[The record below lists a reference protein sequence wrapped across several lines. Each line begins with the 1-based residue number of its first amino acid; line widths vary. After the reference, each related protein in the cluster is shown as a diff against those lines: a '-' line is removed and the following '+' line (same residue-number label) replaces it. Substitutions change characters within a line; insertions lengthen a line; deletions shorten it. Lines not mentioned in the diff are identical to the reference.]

1 MANWR
6 QVQARIR
13 KAKNAPDAAQKLTE
27 LFEKTRDGMVAFEL
41 ATLQEKQGNTDEA
54 VRWLTSAAEHFRRS
68 DWKNKVAEA
77 LTRLG
82 APVPASLLAGDSSAA
97 AKLPAEKSETPRAP
111 VLAAGEIPAHEDD
124 DDDDDRKESA
134 NAPSSDSAAT
144 AGESSGADGAAGTG
158 KRRRRGRRGGRGRRK
173 KGAAAQ
179 APGLPSQ
186 SFARSTPSET
196 TRPAEIRRIEPTSA
210 PAIPSAALDRR
221 AANSDRIEHAS
232 PRAPWVRPEPE
243 MPPLLPS
250 ERVSHGRAGEPALAS
265 RLAQL
270 ENTLRRL
277 VSSPLHKLEEAD
289 DAPAGPGVFL
299 LSDSD
304 LVTSYYIEACQT
316 LRIGLGHLLRGGRG
330 PRTHPDG
337 TLRARLAEYLGI
349 SESKVGDYMKK
360 YCVVRWIQLDDAAPH
375 FAHFAIGVLRTPLN
389 SD

>member
-82 APVPASLLAGDSSAA
+82 APVPAALLTGDSSGA
-97 AKLPAEKSETPRAP
+97 AKSTPEKSETPRRTSDDSAGLP
-111 VLAAGEIPAHEDD
+111 TLAAGEID
-124 DDDDDRKESA
+124 ESA
-134 NAPSSDSAAT
+134 EDEDGADAPASAPSSAETVA
-144 AGESSGADGAAGTG
+144 ADGAAGSG

-186 SFARSTPSET
+186 SFARPTPSQS
-196 TRPAEIRRIEPTSA
+196 IRIEPT
-210 PAIPSAALDRR
+210 PVLAIPSPALDRR
-221 AANSDRIEHAS
+221 AASSDRIEHTSA
-232 PRAPWVRPEPE
+232 RAPWVRPEPE
-243 MPPLLPS
+243 IAPLMPS
-250 ERVSHGRAGEPALAS
+250 ERASGRAGEPALAS

-337 TLRARLAEYLGI
+337 TLRSRLAEHLGI

>member
-68 DWKNKVAEA
+68 DWKSKVAEA

-82 APVPASLLAGDSSAA
+82 APVPASLLTGDSSAA
-97 AKLPAEKSETPRAP
+97 SKPASEKSESPRRTSDDAPSTP
-111 VLAAGEIPAHEDD
+111 VLAAGEIDESEED
-124 DDDDDRKESA
+124 E
-134 NAPSSDSAAT
+134 DSADAPASAAGSAET
-144 AGESSGADGAAGTG
+144 AAADGAAGAG

-186 SFARSTPSET
+186 SFARSVPSQVPRVESV
-196 TRPAEIRRIEPTSA
+196 PAL
-210 PAIPSAALDRR
+210 AIPSPALDRR
-221 AANSDRIEHAS
+221 AASSDRVDHGSS
-232 PRAPWVRPEPE
+232 PRTAWVRPEPE
-243 MPPLLPS
+243 IAPLMPS
-250 ERVSHGRAGEPALAS
+250 ERASQGRAGEPALAS

-277 VSSPLHKLEEAD
+277 VASPLHKLDEAD

-299 LSDSD
+299 VSDSD

-337 TLRARLAEYLGI
+337 TLRSRLAEHLGI